1 MKRMIFTTV
10 LVILLTVHSSWGAE
24 RIRIGYSSISGG
36 YIGLWIARDA
46 GLFAKEGLDD
56 QMILIPSGSLLA
68 QVAVAGEVDIAS
80 LNASSVMAA
89 ALQGADVKLIGSQ
102 VNKMIFS
109 IHVRPEVKT
118 IEDLKGKKIGV
129 TRFGSSTDISARYA
143 LRRHN
148 LQPDKDVAILQM
160 GAMTSIAA
168 GLKGGSIDGGVLS
181 PPTNFALER
190 LGFKE
195 LVSVTDM
202 GIPFPSPSLAAQGG
216 VIRSKP
222 DVINRFMRAYAR
234 GIQRARTDKES
245 ALKSM
250 AKYTKLEDTFVL
262 QKAYDL
268 FVGKVLE
275 KAPYIE
281 MAAMRTA
288 LEDLARTTPAAKNAK
303 PEQFIDL
310 RFLENLE
317 KSGLL
322 KELYPHP

>member
-1 MKRMIFTTV
+1 MLSTA
-10 LVILLTVHSSWGAE
+10 LLLLMASLSWGAE
-24 RIRIGYSSISGG
+24 RVRIGYSSISGG

-56 QMILIPSGSLLA
+56 QMILIPSGSQLA

-80 LNASSVMAA
+80 LNGSSVMAA
-89 ALQGADVKLIGSQ
+89 ALKGADIKLIGSQ

-109 IHVRPEVKT
+109 VYVRPEVKT
-118 IEDLKGKKIGV
+118 VEDLKGKKIGV

-143 LRRHN
+143 LRKHN

-160 GAMTSIAA
+160 GSMTSIMG
-168 GLKGGSIDGGVLS
+168 GLQGGSIDGGVVS
-181 PPTNFALER
+181 PPTLFALGK

-195 LVSVTDM
+195 LISVTDVD
-202 GIPFPSPSLAAQGG
+202 IPFPSPSLAAQGG
-216 VIRSKP
+216 IIRGKP

-234 GIQRARTDKES
+234 GIHRARTDKEL

-250 AKYTKLEDTFVL
+250 AKYTKIEDHFVL
-262 QKAYDL
+262 QRAYDL

-275 KAPYIE
+275 KAPYIN

-288 LEDLARTTPAAKNAK
+288 LEDLARTTPEAKSAK

-310 RFLENLE
+310 RFLDNLE

-322 KELYPHP
+322 KELYR

>member
-1 MKRMIFTTV
+1 MKRIIFTTA
-10 LVILLTVHSSWGAE
+10 LVILLTASLSWGAE
-24 RIRIGYSSISGG
+24 RVRIGYSSISGG
-36 YIGLWIARDA
+36 YIGLWIAHDA

-56 QMILIPSGSLLA
+56 QMILIPSGSQLA
-68 QVAVAGEVDIAS
+68 QVAVAGEIDIAS

-89 ALQGADVKLIGSQ
+89 ALQGADIKLIGSQ

-118 IEDLKGKKIGV
+118 IEDLKGKKIG
-129 TRFGSSTDISARYA
+129 GSSTDISARYA

-168 GLKGGSIDGGVLS
+168 GLKGGSIDGGVVS
-181 PPTNFALER
+181 PPTNFALEK

>member
-1 MKRMIFTTV
+1 MKRMILATV
-10 LVILLTVHSSWGAE
+10 FLVLLAAPLAWGAD

-36 YIGLWIARDA
+36 YVGLWVARDA
-46 GLFAKEGLDD
+46 GLFAREGLDE
-56 QMILIPSGSLLA
+56 QMILIPSGSQLA

-89 ALQGADVKLIGSQ
+89 ALQGADIKLIGSQ

-109 IHVRPEVKT
+109 VHVRPEIKS
-118 IEDLKGKKIGV
+118 IEELKGKKIGV

-143 LRRHN
+143 LRKHN
-148 LQPDKDVAILQM
+148 LQPEKDVAILQM

-168 GLKGGSIDGGVLS
+168 GLKGGSIEGGVVS
-181 PPTNFALER
+181 PPTSFALEK

-195 LVSVTDM
+195 LISVTDLE
-202 GIPFPSPSLAAQGG
+202 IPFPSPSLAAQGG

-222 DVINRFMRAYAR
+222 GVIDRFMRAYAR
-234 GIQRARTDKES
+234 GIHRARTDKGL

-250 AKYTKLEDTFVL
+250 AKYTKIEDPFVL

-281 MAAMRTA
+281 LAAMRTA
-288 LEDLARTTPAAKNAK
+288 LDDLGRTTPAAKNAK

-310 RFLENLE
+310 RFLDNLE
-317 KSGLL
+317 KGGLL
-322 KELYPHP
+322 KELYR

>member
-1 MKRMIFTTV
+1 MKRMILTAVFLV
-10 LVILLTVHSSWGAE
+10 LLAAPFAWGAD

-36 YIGLWIARDA
+36 YVGLWVARDA
-46 GLFAKEGLDD
+46 GLFAREGLDE
-56 QMILIPSGSLLA
+56 QMILIPSGSQLA

-80 LNASSVMAA
+80 LNGSSAMAA
-89 ALQGADVKLIGSQ
+89 ALQGADIKLIGSQ

-109 IHVRPEVKT
+109 VHVRPGIKS
-118 IEDLKGKKIGV
+118 IEELKGKKIGV

-143 LRRHN
+143 LRKHN
-148 LQPDKDVAILQM
+148 LQPEKDVAILQM

-168 GLKGGSIDGGVLS
+168 GLKGGSIDGGVVS
-181 PPTNFALER
+181 PPTNFALEK

-195 LVSVTDM
+195 LISVTDLE
-202 GIPFPSPSLAAQGG
+202 IPFPSPSLAAQGG

-222 DVINRFMRAYAR
+222 GVIDRFMRAYAR
-234 GIQRARTDKES
+234 GIHRARTDKEL

-250 AKYTKLEDTFVL
+250 ARYTKIEDLFVL
-262 QKAYDL
+262 QRAYDL

-281 MAAMRTA
+281 IAAMRTA
-288 LEDLARTTPAAKNAK
+288 LDDLARTTPAAKNAK
-303 PEQFIDL
+303 AEQFIDL
-310 RFLENLE
+310 RFLDNLE

-322 KELYPHP
+322 KELYR

>member
-1 MKRMIFTTV
+1 MKRMILTAVFLV
-10 LVILLTVHSSWGAE
+10 LLAAPFAWGAD

-36 YIGLWIARDA
+36 YVGLWVARDA
-46 GLFAKEGLDD
+46 GLFAREGLDE
-56 QMILIPSGSLLA
+56 QMILIPSGSQLA

-80 LNASSVMAA
+80 LNGSSAMAA
-89 ALQGADVKLIGSQ
+89 ALQGADIKLIGSQ

-109 IHVRPEVKT
+109 VHVRPGIKS
-118 IEDLKGKKIGV
+118 IEELKGKKIGV

-143 LRRHN
+143 LRKHN
-148 LQPDKDVAILQM
+148 LQPEKDVAILQM

-168 GLKGGSIDGGVLS
+168 GLKGGSIDGGVVS
-181 PPTNFALER
+181 PPTNFALEK

-195 LVSVTDM
+195 LISVTDLD
-202 GIPFPSPSLAAQGG
+202 IPFPSPSLAAQGG

-222 DVINRFMRAYAR
+222 GVIDRFMRAYAR
-234 GIQRARTDKES
+234 GIHRARTDKEL

-250 AKYTKLEDTFVL
+250 ARYTKIEDLFVL
-262 QKAYDL
+262 QRAYDL

-281 MAAMRTA
+281 IAAMRTA
-288 LEDLARTTPAAKNAK
+288 LDDLARTTPAAKNAK
-303 PEQFIDL
+303 AEQFIDL
-310 RFLENLE
+310 RFLDNLE

-322 KELYPHP
+322 KELYR